1 MINNQDDMSNLDRL
15 YDEIETK
22 YQTEKFKIISNL
34 SLKRHNLRLYRQN
47 LKQRTMFPRNE
58 LDFQTVKLA

>member
-1 MINNQDDMSNLDRL
+1 MHANDKISLNK
-15 YDEIETK
+15 K
-22 YQTEKFKIISNL
+22 YENAEQNL